1 MLLATPGPTELHKRV
16 LDAMC
21 KQVVSHRG
29 PELRELY
36 TSLVEKFRK
45 LLKTDGSVFV
55 LACSATGGIECAV
68 SNIINKGDKV
78 LSPVFGVFSERF
90 AEAAKFYGAEITY
103 LNIKPQTAPTPEII
117 KGALDEGTYDVALLV
132 YNETSTGVASRDFH
146 EILKACKERNVLVA
160 VDAVSAAGG
169 LPLKIDSWGIDIC
182 VIGSHKCY
190 AGPPGLSIITVSEDA
205 WNKIRSSR
213 RPFYFD
219 LIKYKKFY
227 EENRETPFT
236 PAVNLMYGMNEA
248 LNIVLE
254 YGADNWMRRHMDFA
268 NSIYEVLEKANV
280 KLFAEKEYR
289 SPTTISISLPN
300 NVTDSEIIEELRI
313 KHGVVVAGGMGNM
326 KGSLIRVANMGN
338 LSVEKTVKVYDAIL
352 DVMSFKVDGINRQAV
367 EALGES
373 LRKMGYR

>member
-1 MLLATPGPTELHKRV
+1 MLLVTPGPTELHERV
-16 LDAMC
+16 LAAMS
-21 KQVVSHRG
+21 KQVISHRG

-45 LLKTDGSVFV
+45 LFKTDGSVFV

-103 LNIKPQTAPTPEII
+103 INIKPQNAPSPELI
-117 KGALDEGTYDVALLV
+117 KRALDERTYDVALLV
-132 YNETSTGVASRDFH
+132 YNETSTGTMSKDFK
-146 EILKACKERNVLVA
+146 EIVRTCKEHGVLVA

-169 LPLKIDSWGIDIC
+169 VPLEIDAWGIDVC
-182 VIGSHKCY
+182 VVGSQKCY
-190 AGPPGLSIITVSEDA
+190 AGPPGLSIITVSEEA
-205 WNKIRSSR
+205 WHKIRSSR

-227 EENRETPFT
+227 EDNRETPFT
-236 PAVNLMYGMNEA
+236 PAVNLMYGMDEA

-254 YGADNWMRRHMDFA
+254 YGANRWIQRHIDFA
-268 NSIYEVLEKANV
+268 NAIYETLEKANV
-280 KLFAEKEYR
+280 NLFAEKEYR
-289 SPTTISISLPN
+289 SPTVISISLPSG
-300 NVTDSEIIEELRI
+300 VTDSEVLKELRI
-313 KHGVVVAGGMGNM
+313 KHGVIAAGGMGSM
-326 KGSLIRVANMGN
+326 KGSLIRIANMGN

-352 DVMSFKVDGINRQAV
+352 NVMFFKVNGIDLHAAG
-367 EALGES
+367 ALEER
-373 LRKMGYR
+373 LRKIGYQ